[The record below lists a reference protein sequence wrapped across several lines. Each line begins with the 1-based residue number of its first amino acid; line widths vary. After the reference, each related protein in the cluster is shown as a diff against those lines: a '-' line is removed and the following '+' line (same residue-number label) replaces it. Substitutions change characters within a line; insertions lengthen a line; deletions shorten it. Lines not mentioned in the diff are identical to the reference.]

1 MRSAGVIL
9 PDGSSL
15 KVGAARHAQQVAMS
29 LSVIEKHFGLS
40 LPQRLLDDELPTVA
54 VSGLPDLNGA

>member
-15 KVGAARHAQQVAMS
+15 QVGATRQAQRVAMS
-29 LSVIEKHFGLS
+29 LGVIEKHFGLS
-40 LPQRLLDDELPTVA
+40 LPRQLLDDELPTVA
-54 VSGLPDLNGA
+54 VSGRPT